1 MLRILTLLCCIAGLL
16 TPLGN
21 AATADVAVASTPH
34 VQLTLEAEQ
43 PSTSSGETL
52 WLGLRFDLIPHWHVY
67 WRNPGD
73 SGEAPKVT
81 WRLPAG
87 WRAGDIR
94 WPLPAR
100 IPVGPLTNYGYEDSV
115 TLLVPIYPGGAARAG
130 DSARI
135 GADVSWLVC
144 REECIPEQASLAID
158 VAIAPG
164 PTAGPAPGRFETI
177 RSQWPLP
184 QAGEAV
190 YQKAGESL
198 QLRLRNTGWPAQR
211 IGELWFA
218 SNDWGPIAASEAQS
232 WSSDGDDLLLNLPL
246 GEAPLAPAAPL
257 RGLLVMTEA
266 GEDGAITRGFDIV
279 APAALTAATDLT
291 LLLAMGLALLGGV
304 LLNLMPCVLPVL
316 SIKVLSLVGQ
326 DPARSTRHGWVFLA
340 GVLATFTAL
349 ASLLIGLRLAGA
361 ALGWGFQLQ
370 EPIVVIGLMYLML
383 ALSLN
388 LSGVYALGSRLMGIG
403 QGMTSRPGL
412 GGSFATGVLAV
423 VVASPCTAPF
433 MGTALGFAMTRP
445 AAESLL
451 VFAALGLGFGLPV
464 LLLSLWPRWLRWL
477 PPPGA
482 WMERLRN
489 GLAFPMYGAAAWL
502 LWVLSQQVA
511 ADTLAAALAGA
522 LLLSFALWWYGQPLR
537 SQRSRRLIA
546 ATTLLLSLALAAL
559 AGMQRAGDTT
569 TPVAMTWSSERVAQ
583 LQREGR
589 AVLVN
594 FTAAW
599 CITCK
604 VNEQVALARDT
615 VRDALAARDIVYLKA
630 DWTRRD
636 AAITAELQRH
646 GRSGVPLYLLYP
658 PGDGAPRVL
667 PQLLTEGLVL
677 QAVSDIL

>member
-1 MLRILTLLCCIAGLL
+1 
-16 TPLGN
+16 
-21 AATADVAVASTPH
+21 
-34 VQLTLEAEQ
+34 
-43 PSTSSGETL
+43 
-52 WLGLRFDLIPHWHVY
+52 
-67 WRNPGD
+67 
-73 SGEAPKVT
+73 
-81 WRLPAG
+81 
-87 WRAGDIR
+87 
-94 WPLPAR
+94 
-100 IPVGPLTNYGYEDSV
+100 
-115 TLLVPIYPGGAARAG
+115 
-130 DSARI
+130 
-135 GADVSWLVC
+135 
-144 REECIPEQASLAID
+144 CIPEQASLAID
-158 VAIAPG
+158 VAIAAG
-164 PTAGPAPGRFETI
+164 PSADPAPGRFETI

-184 QAGEAV
+184 QPGEV
-190 YQKAGESL
+190 EYQAAGESL

-211 IGELWFA
+211 IADLWFA
-218 SNDWGPIAASEAQS
+218 SNDWGPIAASGAQS

-257 RGLLVMTEA
+257 RGLLVMTES
-266 GEDGAITRGFDIV
+266 GDDGAITRGFDLV
-279 APAALTAATDLT
+279 VPAALTASTDPT
-291 LLLAMGLALLGGV
+291 LLLAMGLALLGGI

-326 DPARSTRHGWVFLA
+326 DPARSARHGWVFLA

-349 ASLLIGLRLAGA
+349 AALLIGLRTAGA

-383 ALSLN
+383 ALGLN
-388 LSGVYALGSRLMGIG
+388 LSGVYALGSRLMGMG
-403 QGMTSRPGL
+403 QGMTSKPGL

-433 MGTALGFAMTRP
+433 MGTALGFALTRP

-464 LLLSLWPRWLRWL
+464 LMLSLWPRWLRRL

-511 ADTLAAALAGA
+511 SDTLAAALAGA

-537 SQRSRRLIA
+537 SQGSRRLIA
-546 ATTLLLSLALAAL
+546 ATALLLSLALAAL
-559 AGMQRAGDTT
+559 AGTQRAGDAT
-569 TPVAMTWSSERVAQ
+569 TPVATTWSSERVAQ

-604 VNEQVALARDT
+604 VNEQVALATDS
-615 VRDALAARDIVYLKA
+615 VRNALAARGIAYLKA

-677 QAVSDIL
+677 QAVSDI